1 MLTQACLERT
11 KTSFHFAFPIAK
23 SWGFLSSFLFWKTVP
38 LSTWDSPFLSVCI
51 VLYFPIIVNAFLS
64 NFYEFIWC
72 SSPKIRPAPGA
83 EAPVPAPAG
92 EVRLGVPP
100 PNPRD
105 AGVRHRQIRR
115 YKAGGR
121 RGNHPHRQCLPPEI
135 GAGTPTLALVK
146 AGVQSLWP
154 RPALWAESHPRPP
167 AHFCL
172 PFLRGKSRPPPA
184 KPKTP
189 YCFQVA
195 SSYQVLPVLAAPP
208 QVVTIWARS
217 AQLLYQNT

>member
-1 MLTQACLERT
+1 MGLTLPFCLYCTILPHHCQCFFIQFLRIYLVQFAENTSRPRGGSAGSRT
-11 KTSFHFAFPIAK
+11 GGRGTL
-23 SWGFLSSFLFWKTVP
+23 GG
-38 LSTWDSPFLSVCI
+38 ST
-51 VLYFPIIVNAFLS
+51 
-64 NFYEFIWC
+64 
-72 SSPKIRPAPGA
+72 PKPPG
-83 EAPVPAPAG
+83 
-92 EVRLGVPP
+92 RS
-100 PNPRD
+100 

-115 YKAGGR
+115 HKAGGR

-146 AGVQSLWP
+146 AGVQLLWP

-172 PFLRGKSRPPPA
+172 PFLRGKSRPPSA

-195 SSYQVLPVLAAPP
+195 SSYQVFPVLAAPP